1 MSNLQQNDELED
13 LQGLPPIDE
22 EYEEEGEEEGEE
34 DDIVTLRAQVD
45 ELTDMVK
52 AIAGH
57 LGNSTKKEEAPP
69 ADEDAVKAFTNEV
82 VGKVVSQLKTTQRH
96 EEAKQN
102 YQEIVKNGGK
112 EAEEAILGMIEG
124 MTTEQSDVLLTNPNV
139 LRLIRGQ
146 AAKES
151 KQNVRQRYY
160 DDAPREEPR
169 RGDDDEARQ
178 IAALA
183 RQMGLTVPDKKGR
196 R

>member
-1 MSNLQQNDELED
+1 MSNLQQTDELED
-13 LQGLPPIDE
+13 LMGLPLIDDK
-22 EYEEEGEEEGEE
+22 YEEESEDSEQE
-34 DDIVTLRAQVD
+34 DDLITLRTQVS

-57 LGNSTKKEEAPP
+57 LGNSANKESDAP

-102 YQEIVKNGGK
+102 YQEIVKSGGK

-139 LRLIRGQ
+139 LKLIRGQ
-146 AAKES
+146 VVKES
-151 KQNVRQRYY
+151 KQNVRSRYY

-183 RQMGLTVPDKKGR
+183 RHMGLTVPDKKGR